1 MMPNDNSSSSQ
12 QPSPSEN
19 LASTPCTDELPRH
32 GRLAAIDLGT
42 VRIGIAI
49 CDPSQT
55 WTSPYETWN
64 RRPGMEE
71 KYFRELIQRERI
83 VGFVVGLPLHNDGR
97 ESPISRAARDFAQ
110 WLKSTSHLPVT
121 LFDERF
127 SSAQAA
133 ALLDQMELTEKKR
146 KQRLDQL
153 SAHIILEAY
162 LQSTRQNSPP
172 TMPIYDTPSK

>member
-1 MMPNDNSSSSQ
+1 MKPNDNSQSSQ
-12 QPSPSEN
+12 TPSPSEN
-19 LASTPCTDELPRH
+19 PASTRFTDEMPPH

-42 VRIGIAI
+42 VRVGIAI

-55 WTSPYETWN
+55 WTSPHETWN

-71 KYFRELIQRERI
+71 RYFRELIQRERI

-97 ESPISRAARDFAQ
+97 ESQSSRAARDFAQ
-110 WLKSTSHLPVT
+110 WLKSTFNLPVT

-127 SSAQAA
+127 SSVQAA
-133 ALLDQMELTEKKR
+133 VLLDQMELTEKKR

-153 SAHIILEAY
+153 AAHIILEAY
-162 LQSTRQNSPP
+162 LESTRQNSPP
-172 TMPIYDTPSK
+172 TIPIDDTPSK

>member
-1 MMPNDNSSSSQ
+1 MTNDK
-12 QPSPSEN
+12 SPSRQPTSRSED
-19 LASTPCTDELPRH
+19 LLSSPCTDELPRH

-42 VRIGIAI
+42 VRIGIAV

-55 WTSPYETWN
+55 WTSPHETWN

-71 KYFRELIQRERI
+71 KYFRELCKRERI

-97 ESPISRAARDFAQ
+97 ESQISLAARNFAQ
-110 WLKSTSHLPVT
+110 WLKSTLRLPVT

-127 SSAQAA
+127 SSSQAA
-133 ALLDQMELTEKKR
+133 ALLEQMEVTEKKK

-153 SAHIILEAY
+153 AAHIILEAY
-162 LQSTRQNSPP
+162 LESTRQNSPP
-172 TMPIYDTPSK
+172 IMPIDDTPSK